1 MDRLSAMQIFSTVME
16 CGSFSAAARKL
27 NKPQTTVSRQV
38 KELEEYLGVQ
48 LVLRSTRN
56 LVLTDAGEKYLA
68 SSREVLS
75 MVSEI
80 ERDAKGEYRAPKGC
94 LTVTAPIIMGRMH
107 VFPLLA
113 EYLKLYS
120 DVSVKL
126 ILTDQNMHMYEDVV
140 DVAIRVGR
148 LPDSELVAK
157 RLGQVQ
163 KILCASPEYI
173 AQRGMPTDLASLSE
187 HDCITFE
194 GLDSATHWRFSANNE
209 ELSVPVNSRIRAN
222 STDIAVHSARQGLG
236 IARVLSYQALPWLKS
251 GELNRVLQEFAPEPF
266 PVNLLY
272 IRQDVLPLKQRSFID
287 FMTPRLQAAFNRM
300 CQDWSTLT
308 C

>member
-27 NKPQTTVSRQV
+27 NRPQTTVSRQV
-38 KELEEYLGVQ
+38 KELEDHLGVQ

-75 MVSEI
+75 MVAEM
-80 ERDAKGEYRAPKGC
+80 ERDAKGEYQEPKGC

-126 ILTDQNMHMYEDVV
+126 ILTDQNMHLYEDVV

-157 RLGQVQ
+157 RVGEVQ
-163 KILCASPEYI
+163 KILCASPGYL
-173 AQRGMPTDLASLSE
+173 AQRGIPQNLEALAS

-194 GLDSATHWRFSANNE
+194 GLDSPNHWRFTVNNE
-209 ELSVPVNSRIRAN
+209 EQNVPVNSRVRAN

-251 GELNRVLQEFAPEPF
+251 GELNRVLQPFAPEPY
-266 PVNLLY
+266 PVSMLY

-287 FMTPRLQAAFNRM
+287 FMTPRLQATFKRISE
-300 CQDWSTLT
+300 DWQALT
-308 C
+308 N